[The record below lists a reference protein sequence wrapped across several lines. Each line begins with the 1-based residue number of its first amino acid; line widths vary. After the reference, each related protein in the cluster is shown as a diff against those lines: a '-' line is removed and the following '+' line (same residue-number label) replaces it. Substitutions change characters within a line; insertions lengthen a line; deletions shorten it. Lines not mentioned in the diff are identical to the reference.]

1 MWESIPKHWLNLWVP
16 QWGLPSR
23 PTYMGNTHNCH
34 MGTLH
39 SCPSVIRSIP
49 LLMIP
54 RLNWF
59 TVWRAKKMAYPY
71 PNPWRIKS
79 RVSYAVLS
87 CFIAF
92 SKQDFF
98 FIFFTLRVLVSKHL
112 VAIQGVFSR
121 RLRVSWNTG
130 RHESQCLGGFL
141 LFWGQTNRVLSHGTA
156 QYFLGVS
163 CFFSDWAF
171 YRFRSKIFFYKW
183 RHFKNCYE

>member
-16 QWGLPSR
+16 QWGLPGR
-23 PTYMGNTHNCH
+23 PTDMGNTHNCH

-87 CFIAF
+87 CFVAF
-92 SKQDFF
+92 FQTRLFF
-98 FIFFTLRVLVSKHL
+98 MFRIFFYIEGSGVKALGGHPGGLFTST
-112 VAIQGVFSR
+112 QGVLEQRPTWVPVSGGLPAFLGADQPRIITRHRPIFSW
-121 RLRVSWNTG
+121 S
-130 RHESQCLGGFL
+130 FL
-141 LFWGQTNRVLSHGTA
+141 LF
-156 QYFLGVS
+156 
-163 CFFSDWAF
+163 
-171 YRFRSKIFFYKW
+171 
-183 RHFKNCYE
+183 